1 MLQVR
6 GLAKSWPGG
15 APLFEAVDLDLAPG
29 ELVAILGESGA
40 GKSTLLNI
48 IAGLD
53 RARRRH
59 RRGV

>member
-1 MLQVR
+1 MSHCR
-6 GLAKSWPGG
+6 IA
-15 APLFEAVDLDLAPG
+15 AG

-53 RARRRH
+53 RPDAGTVAIAGTTSRLSTTTR
-59 RRGV
+59 